1 MRTFAL
7 VVHLCAPR
15 MPQESQGLDLLLHLS
30 IMPPEGSLL
39 SQTTVAAVLTG
50 EEGPNV
56 SL

>member
-7 VVHLCAPR
+7 VVHLCAPK

-39 SQTTVAAVLTG
+39 SHMTVVAVLTG
-50 EEGPNV
+50 E
-56 SL
+56 